1 MSAGNEWRPV
11 LLHDL
16 LRVKNYQRD
25 NGTSFMAKVYE
36 PALASGE
43 EVPEQDETQTAEKLT
58 PN

>member
-1 MSAGNEWRPV
+1 MIHEKYY
-11 LLHDL
+11 LH
-16 LRVKNYQRD
+16 VKNCQRD

-43 EVPEQDETQTAEKLT
+43 EVPEQDGKQTAEKFT